1 MDSTITSTDRGLIGF
16 KSGLRVDVVEDDAV
30 YVFSERGV
38 TALQGPYMETLAPL
52 LDGTRDLE
60 GVVRAAPAELAPE
73 QIAAM
78 VSRLAAAGLLT
89 VRSPSGA
96 AAPTPASA
104 YWEAAGLDPDTVPT
118 GDASPALHL
127 LSVGDIAS
135 DAALAALRQ
144 AGLTVAA
151 QSVHTPGTY
160 PDLAPGAS
168 LSVVLCPDYLAS
180 GLAEI
185 DAAHRAARRPW
196 LLAKPLGSQVWV
208 GPVFDPRAQGACWH
222 CLAHRLWGQRQGE
235 LHAQTALGRS
245 GPASRPV
252 VTVPALTATAMST
265 VGLEAAK
272 WLAGYRGVE
281 QRAVWT
287 LDSLTLDAR
296 RHELHARPQCPSCGD
311 PSLMREQARRPVVIA
326 ARAKAADTEGGH
338 RARTPHEVLDDFG
351 HLVSPVTGIVKEIRQ
366 DPRGPAEF
374 NSFRSG
380 PNIAAG
386 RTDLVGLRAMLR
398 AENGG
403 KGTTPLHARV
413 SALCEALER
422 HSGFFHGDEE
432 RVRGSYTDL
441 SDAAVHP
448 DACQLFDRRQ
458 FADRDRWNAEHAAF
472 QQVCDPFD
480 DDAEM
485 DWTPVWSLTEERHR
499 LLPTAMLYF
508 NAPEGTDRVTVRADS
523 NGNAAGT
530 SVEDAV
536 VQGALELVERDAAAI
551 WWYNR
556 TRQPGVDLA
565 AFGDPW
571 LDRMR
576 DVYADIGREFWV
588 LDTTSDLGVPA
599 MAAVSRR
606 TGGPREDIMFGFGA
620 HFDPRVALRRA
631 VTEMNQLMPA
641 VLDGTHRWD
650 DPDAARWWNE
660 ARADGHPYLRPD
672 PARRLL
678 GPADYRRADRP
689 DLADDV
695 AALRDLLA
703 ERGLEMLVLDQTR
716 PDVGLPVVKVVVPG
730 LRGFWARFA
739 PGRLFDV
746 PLALGRV
753 PFPTRYEDLN
763 PYPLFL

>member
-1 MDSTITSTDRGLIGF
+1 M
-16 KSGLRVDVVEDDAV
+16 RVDVVEDDAV

-38 TALQGPYMETLAPL
+38 TALQGPYMEALAPL
-52 LDGTRDLE
+52 LDGTRDLAGLVE
-60 GVVRAAPAELAPE
+60 EAPAGLAPE
-73 QIAAM
+73 RVAAM
-78 VSRLAAAGLLT
+78 VSRLAAVGLLT
-89 VRSPSGA
+89 VRAPGA
-96 AAPTPASA
+96 PATPTPAAA
-104 YWEAAGLDPDTVPT
+104 YWEAAGLDPATSLDSGAAP
-118 GDASPALHL
+118 GLHL
-127 LSVGDIAS
+127 LTIGDIEG

-151 QSVHTPGTY
+151 HTVHAPGDY
-160 PDLAPGAS
+160 PDLAPAAAMS
-168 LSVVLCPDYLAS
+168 IVLCPDYLAS

-185 DAAHRAARRPW
+185 DAAHRAAQRPW
-196 LLAKPLGSQVWV
+196 LLAKPQGTQVWV
-208 GPVFDPRAQGACWH
+208 GPVFDPQAAGACWH

-245 GPASRPV
+245 GPAPRPA
-252 VTVPALTATAMST
+252 VTVPALTATAMGT

-272 WLAGYRGVE
+272 WLAGYRGAE

-287 LDSLTLDAR
+287 LDSLTLDSR
-296 RHELHARPQCPSCGD
+296 SHELRARPQCPSCGD
-311 PSLMREQARRPVVIA
+311 PTLIREQARRPVVVA
-326 ARAKAADTEGGH
+326 PRRKTPDTGGGH
-338 RARTPHEVLDDFG
+338 RARTPQQVLDDFG
-351 HLVSPVTGIVKEIRQ
+351 HLISPVTGIVKAIRQ

-380 PNIAAG
+380 PNLAAG

-403 KGTTPLHARV
+403 KGTTPLYARV

-422 HSGFFHGDEE
+422 HSGFFQGDEE
-432 RVRGSYTDL
+432 RVHGSYTEL
-441 SDAAVHP
+441 SDTAVHP
-448 DACQLFDRRQ
+448 DTCQLFDPRQ
-458 FADRDRWNAEHAAF
+458 YADRKRWNAEHSAF

-480 DDAEM
+480 DDAVM
-485 DWTPVWSLTEERHR
+485 DWTPVWSLTEKRHR
-499 LLPTAMLYF
+499 LMPTAMLYF
-508 NAPEGTDRVTVRADS
+508 NAPGEPDRVPVLADS
-523 NGNAAGT
+523 NGNAAG
-530 SVEDAV
+530 SSLEDAI
-536 VQGALELVERDAAAI
+536 VQGTLELIERDAAAI

-556 TRQPGVDLA
+556 TRRPGVDTA

-571 LDRMR
+571 LDRMYG
-576 DVYADIGREFWV
+576 VHAGIGREMWV
-588 LDTTSDLGVPA
+588 LDITSDLGVPV
-599 MAAVSRR
+599 MVAVSRR
-606 TGGPREDIMFGFGA
+606 TGHPREDVMLGFGA
-620 HFDPRVALRRA
+620 HFDPRVAVHRA
-631 VTEMNQLMPA
+631 VAELNQLMPA

-660 ARADGHPYLRPD
+660 ADVAGQPYLLPD
-672 PARRLL
+672 PTHRPL
-678 GPADYRRADRP
+678 GPGDYRYADRP

-703 ERGLEMLVLDQTR
+703 ERDLEMLVLDQTR

-746 PLALGRV
+746 PVALGRV
-753 PFPTRYEDLN
+753 PSPTPYADLN